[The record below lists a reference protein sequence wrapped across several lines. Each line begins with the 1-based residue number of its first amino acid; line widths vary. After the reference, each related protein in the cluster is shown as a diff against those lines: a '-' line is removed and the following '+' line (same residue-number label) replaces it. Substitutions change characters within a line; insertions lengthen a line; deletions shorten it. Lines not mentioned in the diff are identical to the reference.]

1 MLTGKYAAH
10 KSEISQI
17 IANLF
22 IQLEEPTKEEL
33 QELTDAVV
41 IKGITYN
48 ENKGE
53 LQLLPGDIFIFKGE
67 QEDIIALRRDK
78 GIYGSIAR

>member
-1 MLTGKYAAH
+1 MLTGKYAAP

-22 IQLEEPTKEEL
+22 IQLEEPTEEEL

-48 ENKGE
+48 KNRGE

>member
-1 MLTGKYAAH
+1 MLTGKYAAP

-22 IQLEEPTKEEL
+22 IQLEEPTEEEL
-33 QELTDAVV
+33 QELTDAVI

-67 QEDIIALRRDK
+67 QEDIIALRRDRK
-78 GIYGSIAR
+78 IYGSIER

>member
-1 MLTGKYAAH
+1 MLTGKYAAP

-22 IQLEEPTKEEL
+22 IQLEEPTEEEL
-33 QELTDAVV
+33 QELTDTVI

>member
-1 MLTGKYAAH
+1 MLTGKYAAP

-22 IQLEEPTKEEL
+22 IQLEEPTEEEL

-48 ENKGE
+48 ENRGE

>member
-22 IQLEEPTKEEL
+22 IQLEEPTEEEL

-78 GIYGSIAR
+78 GIYGNIAR